1 MLLNLVLLQY
11 PFCIF
16 ISNFIFSLHSSQRQV
31 VSLHEEA
38 DNPVFAENWKMMSRV
53 EGGALMISYL
63 LHRLAL
69 LPHAAQRYGD
79 QSLYVTTLNH
89 YILKDT

>member
-1 MLLNLVLLQY
+1 
-11 PFCIF
+11 
-16 ISNFIFSLHSSQRQV
+16 
-31 VSLHEEA
+31 
-38 DNPVFAENWKMMSRV
+38 MSRA

-89 YILKDT
+89 YILKDTETVYCENTS